1 MFLIHKTINIFNII
15 FFNLYTLSLLYDKI
29 NIMIMT
35 FPLIYLYVNIYMF
48 YQLYI
53 YDYVDHALKTF
64 RLIEKINP
72 KVSHILFNNDIEAV
86 IENISAQI
94 ENKQITIIEEESEN
108 EPSESEE
115 ENSNEEEEEDI
126 ENKQKSD

>member
-1 MFLIHKTINIFNII
+1 
-15 FFNLYTLSLLYDKI
+15 
-29 NIMIMT
+29 MT

-72 KVSHILFNNDIEAV
+72 KVSQILFNNDIEAV

-94 ENKQITIIEEESEN
+94 ENKQIFIIEEESEN

-115 ENSNEEEEEDI
+115 ETSNEEEEDI